1 MGRAA
6 SRARARACLALRPPA
21 AAGLRAG
28 ARLRARR
35 AAAGRQG
42 PLPGGSRSSAP
53 LAVVLRPARLEQQ
66 GTSAAA
72 AGMRAP
78 PRHARPPRGPPR
90 AGKAKGGL
98 KSLARAGKGWG
109 SDRSAQGRRA
119 CTCTSSAASS
129 LAVAVNSLS
138 SLAYVLICLVTA
150 PVICCALRPCVGTA
164 SIRTDHTTCARARRC
179 RLSRAHPTRA
189 PAGSTAPVR
198 RSRQAGARGAPRGTQ
213 KGGSNFVSSPL

>member
-6 SRARARACLALRPPA
+6 SRARARALPGAEAALGDR
-21 AAGLRAG
+21 
-28 ARLRARR
+28 RR

-42 PLPGGSRSSAP
+42 SLPGGGRSSAP
-53 LAVVLRPARLEQQ
+53 LAVVLSPARL
-66 GTSAAA
+66 GTAGASAAA
-72 AGMRAP
+72 AGMRARRP
-78 PRHARPPRGPPR
+78 GTRTHHAVRPALAAER
-90 AGKAKGGL
+90 KAVS

-109 SDRSAQGRRA
+109 PGRSARGRRA

-179 RLSRAHPTRA
+179 RFSRAHPTRA

-213 KGGSNFVSSPL
+213 RVAATS